1 MGLTTA
7 TKSRNSSRRRVAGV
21 ATGSRRRVAGIA
33 IVITAIV
40 LAGAPRAA
48 QAHGPINPSAS
59 SFLARPTEVPAGV
72 EAKAVDGD
80 LRLWVQVSPSLEMV
94 VLDYRGAPY
103 VRFSRAGVEVNQNSA
118 MYYLNQT
125 PAEIPPTGL
134 GPTTPPKWH
143 RVTGGHEYEWHDGR
157 LHALGTTVIAPGAR
171 YLGRWEVPVRIDG
184 RTATIAGGLYY
195 RPNPP
200 LVWFWPIVVVLACVF
215 AGLRLRRPELD
226 RRVARGLAFVALTAF
241 ALAAVGQGLH
251 GRPGVAAF
259 QLVVLAFELA
269 FVVWGLRW
277 LLLGRQGWFAL
288 FLIAGAA
295 IYEGATLVEVLLRG
309 FVLIALPAL
318 VARLTVATC
327 LASGVG
333 LVPLVFR
340 IAPQPGASGSDEATD
355 DELDW
360 EDEGLLA

>member
-1 MGLTTA
+1 MRARTA
-7 TKSRNSSRRRVAGV
+7 TKSRNSECRRVAHAV
-21 ATGSRRRVAGIA
+21 IA
-33 IVITAIV
+33 IA
-40 LAGAPRAA
+40 LLLLCAPSAA
-48 QAHGPINPSAS
+48 DAHGPINPSAS
-59 SFLARPTEVPAGV
+59 SFLARPTQIPAGLQ
-72 EAKAVDGD
+72 AKAVDGD
-80 LRLWVQVSPSLEMV
+80 LRLWVQASPGLEV
-94 VLDYRGAPY
+94 IVLDYRGAPY
-103 VRFSRAGVEVNQNSA
+103 VRFSRTGVQVNQNSS

-125 PAEIPPTGL
+125 PAEVPPTGL
-134 GPTTPPKWH
+134 GANTAPKWH
-143 RVTGGHEYEWHDGR
+143 RVTGGHAYEWHDGR

-184 RTATIAGGLYY
+184 RAATIAGGLYY
-195 RPNPP
+195 SPDPP

-215 AGLRLRRPELD
+215 AGLRLRRPGLD
-226 RRVARGLAFVALTAF
+226 WRMARALALVALVAF
-241 ALAAVGQGLH
+241 AVAAVGQGLH
-251 GRPGVAAF
+251 GRPTVTVF

-269 FVVWGLRW
+269 FVAWGLRW

-288 FLIAGAA
+288 FLIAGVA

-318 VARLTVATC
+318 VARLAVATC

-340 IAPQPGASGSDEATD
+340 IAPQPGASASDGATD
-355 DELDW
+355 DELDL

>member
-1 MGLTTA
+1 MSLRTA
-7 TKSRNSSRRRVAGV
+7 TKSRSSRRRRVVHAAVVMAVA
-21 ATGSRRRVAGIA
+21 
-33 IVITAIV
+33 
-40 LAGAPRAA
+40 LLCAPSAA
-48 QAHGPINPSAS
+48 DAHGPINPSAS
-59 SFLARPTEVPAGV
+59 SFLARPTEVPGGLQ
-72 EAKAVDGD
+72 AKAVDGD
-80 LRLWVQVSPSLEMV
+80 LRLWLQVSPSLNV
-94 VLDYRGAPY
+94 IVLDYRGAPY
-103 VRFSRAGVEVNQNSA
+103 VRFTPTGVQVNQNSA

-134 GPTTPPKWH
+134 GPKTPPKWH
-143 RVTGGHEYEWHDGR
+143 GVSGGHAYEWHDGR

-184 RTATIAGGLYY
+184 KAAAIAGGLYY
-195 RPNPP
+195 KPDPP

-215 AGLRLRRPELD
+215 AGLRLRRPQLD
-226 RRVARGLAFVALTAF
+226 WRIARALAFVALVAF
-241 ALAAVGQGLH
+241 AVAAVGQGLH
-251 GRPGVAAF
+251 GRPSVTVF

-288 FLIAGAA
+288 FLIAGVA

-318 VARLTVATC
+318 VARLAVASC

-340 IAPQPGASGSDEATD
+340 IAPQPGASPSDAAD

>member
-1 MGLTTA
+1 MSLKNA
-7 TKSRNSSRRRVAGV
+7 TKSRSSRRR
-21 ATGSRRRVAGIA
+21 RVVHAA
-33 IVITAIV
+33 IVMAV
-40 LAGAPRAA
+40 ALLCAPSAA
-48 QAHGPINPSAS
+48 DAHGPINPSAS
-59 SFLARPTEVPAGV
+59 SFLARPTEVPAGLQ
-72 EAKAVDGD
+72 AKAVDGD
-80 LRLWVQVSPSLEMV
+80 LRLWLQVSPSLDV
-94 VLDYRGAPY
+94 IVLDYRGAPY
-103 VRFSRAGVEVNQNSA
+103 VRFSPTGVQVNQNSA

-134 GPTTPPKWH
+134 GPKTPPKWH
-143 RVTGGHEYEWHDGR
+143 GVSGGRAYEWHDGR

-184 RTATIAGGLYY
+184 KAAAIAGGLYY
-195 RPNPP
+195 KSDPP

-215 AGLRLRRPELD
+215 AGLRLRRPQLD
-226 RRVARGLAFVALTAF
+226 WRIARTLAFVALVAF
-241 ALAAVGQGLH
+241 AVAAVGQGLH
-251 GRPGVAAF
+251 GRPSLTVF

-269 FVVWGLRW
+269 FAVWGLRW
-277 LLLGRQGWFAL
+277 LLLGRHGWFAL
-288 FLIAGAA
+288 FLIAGVA

-318 VARLTVATC
+318 AARLAVATC

-340 IAPQPGASGSDEATD
+340 IAPQPGASPNDAAD